1 LGKIITLV
9 SIIIP
14 VYNRAERINPTIQ
27 SVLSQSYSNFECIL
41 VDDYSTDNLFEVFKS
56 WNLDSRFRLIKN
68 NRAKGAQGAR
78 NTGIL
83 NSNGDYICLFDSD
96 NFMERNFLEEHV
108 HNLSENE
115 GEYISVCHSQFY
127 NPNLERITQD
137 ALNFSSDWVLPDGD
151 IFLSLLKGKTY
162 VDYNNLLFPK
172 SIINKIGYL
181 DEQIISFQELDF
193 AIRAAKKFHFSL
205 IDKVLVKYIV
215 GSEDSISSNF
225 KSSRGRVQILLKYK
239 QSYLENGLKK
249 EYHIQLEFAI
259 KALLHNNNFGYF
271 FALFF
276 KKQLVR
282 RVFFKILRNRI
293 IESNNNRH

>member
-1 LGKIITLV
+1 MI

-14 VYNRAERINPTIQ
+14 VYNRSGIIQ
-27 SVLSQSYSNFECIL
+27 NTLKSILNQTYTEFECIV
-41 VDDYSTDNLFEVFKS
+41 VDDFSTDSIYKDFSGWK
-56 WNLDSRFRLIKN
+56 LDSRFKLIRNK
-68 NRAKGAQGAR
+68 RSKGAQGAR

-83 NSNGDYICLFDSD
+83 NSRGEYICLFDSD
-96 NFMERNFLEEHV
+96 NFMESDFLQEHII
-108 HNLSENE
+108 NLSNSEVE
-115 GEYISVCHSQFY
+115 SISVCHSQFY
-127 NPNLERITQD
+127 NPKLERLAQD
-137 ALNFSSDWVLPDGD
+137 ALNFPSDWVLPDGD
-151 IFLSLLKGKTY
+151 IFLTLLKGITY

-172 SIINKIGYL
+172 SIIDKIGLL
-181 DEQIISFQELDF
+181 DEEIVSFQELDF
-193 AIRAAKKFHFSL
+193 ALRAAKKFHFSL